1 MCTLFAVKRTI
12 AIKLTFS
19 EIEQQAFGRL
29 EAQFSAACNYVG
41 QIAFQA
47 KERNRVKLHHLAYYA
62 VREKFPELGA
72 QMACNAIAKTA
83 QALRAL
89 KEPKELLFKKGC
101 SIHFDKRTY
110 SLKGQSLSL
119 FTLEKRL
126 RLQLDFSSF
135 HQSFLEQ
142 GNPREAELVRK
153 GKRWFFHLVLDL
165 PDPPVVPSDRKIGVD
180 FGENVLAALS
190 TGKLLGGGSLRAKRD
205 QFLAHRQRLQSK
217 GTQAAKQR
225 LRKISGR
232 EARAVRHANHCVAKQ
247 IVSEAREKGC
257 GAIVLEDLKNIRT
270 RIKAKKRERSRL
282 HRWAFDQLR
291 TFVEY
296 KAAGSGI
303 RTLYVCPAYTSKTC
317 SHCLS
322 LGSRIKHRFFCS
334 HCGSLQHSDLNA
346 SRNLLRLGES
356 ADPSTGNVNRR
367 HIAVLSR
374 R

>member
-1 MCTLFAVKRTI
+1 MLFAVKRTI
-12 AIKLTFS
+12 AIKLALS
-19 EIEQQAFGRL
+19 GIEQQAFERL
-29 EAQFSAACNYVG
+29 EAQFAAACNHVG

-47 KERNRVKLHHLAYYA
+47 KERNRVKLHHLAYYS
-62 VREKFPELGA
+62 VREKFPKLGA
-72 QMACNAIAKTA
+72 QMACNAIARTA
-83 QALRAL
+83 QALRVL
-89 KEPKELLFKKGC
+89 KKPKELLFKKGC
-101 SIHFDKRTY
+101 SVHFDKRTY
-110 SLKGQSLSL
+110 SLRGQSLSL
-119 FTLEKRL
+119 FTLEKRVH
-126 RLQLDFSSF
+126 LQIDISSF
-135 HQSFLEQ
+135 HKSFLEQ
-142 GNPREAELVRK
+142 GKAREAELVRK

-165 PDPPVVPSDRKIGVD
+165 PDPPLIVSDQKIGVD

-190 TGKLLGGGSLRAKRD
+190 TGKLLEGGILRANRD

-232 EARAVRHANHCVAKQ
+232 EKRAVRHTNHCVAKQ

-257 GAIVLEDLKNIRT
+257 SVIVLEDLKNIRI

-296 KAAGSGI
+296 KAAGSGL
-303 RTLYVCPAYTSKTC
+303 RTLYVSPAYTSQTC

-322 LGSRIKHRFFCS
+322 LGSRTKHRFFCS

-356 ADPSTGNVNRR
+356 ADLPTGDVNRR
-367 HIAVLSR
+367 HIAALSR

>member
-1 MCTLFAVKRTI
+1 MYIFFPVKRTI
-12 AIKLTFS
+12 AIKLTLS
-19 EIEQQAFGRL
+19 EIEQQAFQRL
-29 EAQFSAACNYVG
+29 ATQFSAACNFVG

-62 VREKFPELGA
+62 LREKFPELGA
-72 QMACNAIAKTA
+72 QMVCNAIAKTA

-89 KEPKELLFKKGC
+89 KEPKELLFKRGC
-101 SIHFDKRTY
+101 SVHFDKRTY

-126 RLQLDFSSF
+126 RCLIELSSF
-135 HQSFLEQ
+135 HKNFLEQ
-142 GNPREAELVRK
+142 GKAREAELVRR
-153 GKRWFFHLVLDL
+153 GNCWFFHLVLDL
-165 PDPPVVPSDRKIGVD
+165 PDPPLVPSDHKIGVD

-190 TGKLLGGGSLRAKRD
+190 TGKLLGGGPLRAKRD

-225 LRKISGR
+225 LRKISGH
-232 EARAVRHANHCVAKQ
+232 EARAVRYTNHCIAKQ

-257 GAIVLEDLKNIRT
+257 GAIVLEDLKNIRI

-296 KAAGSGI
+296 KAAGCGI
-303 RTLYVCPAYTSKTC
+303 RTLYVCPAYTSQTC

-322 LGSRIKHRFFCS
+322 LGSRTKRRFFCS

-356 ADPSTGNVNRR
+356 IGSPTGDVNRR
-367 HIAVLSR
+367 HIAALSR

>member
-1 MCTLFAVKRTI
+1 MKRTI

-19 EIEQQAFGRL
+19 VDEFQAFKRL
-29 EAQFSAACNYVG
+29 GDKFSAACNHVG

-47 KERNRVKLHHLAYYA
+47 KERNRVKLHHLAYYSL
-62 VREKFPELGA
+62 REKFPELGA

-89 KEPKELLFKKGC
+89 KKPKELLFKKGC

-119 FTLEKRL
+119 FTLEKRI
-126 RLQLDFSSF
+126 RLQLEISPF
-135 HQSFLEQ
+135 HKYFLEQ
-142 GNPREAELVRK
+142 GIAKEAELVQR

-165 PDPPVVPSDRKIGVD
+165 PDVPLIQSNQKIGVD

-190 TGKLLGGGSLRAKRD
+190 TGKLFGGGALRAKRD
-205 QFLAHRQRLQSK
+205 QFLAHRKRLQSK
-217 GTQAAKQR
+217 GTQAAKRQ

-232 EARAVRHANHCVAKQ
+232 EKRAVRHVNHCVAKQ
-247 IVSEAREKGC
+247 IVSEARENGC
-257 GAIVLEDLKNIRT
+257 GAIVLEDLKNIRE
-270 RIKAKKRERSRL
+270 RIKAKKKERSRL

-296 KAAGSGI
+296 KAKEKGLQ
-303 RTLYVCPAYTSKTC
+303 TLYVCPAYTSKIC

-322 LGSRIKHRFFCS
+322 FGSRIKHRFFCS

-346 SRNLLRLGES
+346 SRNLLGLGGS
-356 ADPSTGNVNRR
+356 VDPSTGDVNRR
-367 HIAVLSR
+367 HIAVIHGR
-374 R
+374 